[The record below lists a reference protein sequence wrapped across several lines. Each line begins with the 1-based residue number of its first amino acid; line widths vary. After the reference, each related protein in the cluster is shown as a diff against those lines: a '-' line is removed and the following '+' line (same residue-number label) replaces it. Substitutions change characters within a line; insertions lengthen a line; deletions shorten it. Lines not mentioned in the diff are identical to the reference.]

1 MAKILVLSK
10 QKSFRTKFNRQGTL
24 YSSYWNVLCCGGIIA
39 PLCMLTGLIQ
49 RKSKLSW
56 DCFTAWITAP
66 TEVRLLNSHTD
77 WEVGCHLPRLHFK
90 RMARRSLRK
99 TVLGCK
105 TAKRLLKSFK
115 SQRDWKFCNYKFSK
129 VNAAR
134 KGRSEAG
141 RQEGSLKFSQ
151 VEQNL
156 KAHLVS
162 RDTKKVLF
170 LSSRT
175 SYCSTDRYIFRKL
188 IATLTAHWRASVAKV
203 RASRASM
210 VTGSRN
216 QFC

>member
-1 MAKILVLSK
+1 MA
-10 QKSFRTKFNRQGTL
+10 Q
-24 YSSYWNVLCCGGIIA
+24 
-39 PLCMLTGLIQ
+39 
-49 RKSKLSW
+49 
-56 DCFTAWITAP
+56 
-66 TEVRLLNSHTD
+66 
-77 WEVGCHLPRLHFK
+77 
-90 RMARRSLRK
+90 RSLRK

-115 SQRDWKFCNYKFSK
+115 SQRDRKFCNYKFSK

-141 RQEGSLKFSQ
+141 RQEEGALYFSQ

-162 RDTKKVLF
+162 PDTKKVLF

-175 SYCSTDRYIFRKL
+175 SYCSTDRYVFRKL
-188 IATLTAHWRASVAKV
+188 LATLTAHWRVSVAKV